1 MSPFAMP
8 LRFEPSME
16 KPAADEAETIG
27 RLKDALRE
35 IGETTFEHSGHGF
48 RTVHAKSHALLKGRF
63 DVLDDLPADYARG
76 LFASP
81 GRYEAVI
88 RISTNPGDILDDS
101 VSVPRGL
108 ALKVVGVEGA
118 HLRPGEAPT
127 QDFVMVNG
135 PVFLAP
141 EPKAFAKNLSLLAK
155 TTDRVPGLK
164 KAVSALARGTEQV
177 IEAFG
182 GESATLK
189 SMGGHPMTNPLG
201 ESYFSQTPFL
211 YGDYVAK
218 FSLQPSSANLRELT
232 DAPLDV
238 TGRPNGIRDDLVD
251 YFRAHG
257 GEWEFKVQLRTNA
270 DTMPIEDA
278 SVVWPEEESPF
289 VTVARLTV
297 EPQDSWNEDKAAR
310 VDDGMSFSVWHALA
324 AHLPLGGINRA
335 RKDTYEVSS
344 ELRAKQN
351 GCPIH
356 EPRREDVEA
365 L

>member
-1 MSPFAMP
+1 MPDIAMP
-8 LRFEPSME
+8 LRFSPSME
-16 KPAADEAETIG
+16 TLAEDETETITK
-27 RLKDALRE
+27 LKDALRE
-35 IGETTFEHSGHGF
+35 IGETTYQHSGHGS
-48 RTVHAKSHALLKGRF
+48 RTVHAKSHALLKGSF
-63 DVLDDLPADYARG
+63 EVLDNLPAEYAHG
-76 LFASP
+76 LFANP
-81 GRYEAVI
+81 GHYEAVV

-108 ALKVVGVEGA
+108 ALKIVGVEGT
-118 HLRPGEAPT
+118 HLKPGGAPT

-135 PVFLAP
+135 PAFLAP

-155 TTDRVPGLK
+155 TTDKAPGLK

-257 GEWEFKVQLRTNA
+257 GEWDFKVQLRTNA

-278 SVVWPEEESPF
+278 SVVWPEEESAF

-297 EPQDSWNEDKAAR
+297 EPQDSWNEDKAAQ

-324 AHLPLGGINRA
+324 DHRPLGGINRA
-335 RKDTYEVSS
+335 RKDTYEMSTQ
-344 ELRAKQN
+344 LRAKQN

-356 EPRREDVEA
+356 EPRREDVA
-365 L
+365 TL